1 VVADSALDRA
11 DPLDQLAPTAIPW
24 RTRVP
29 APWSA
34 AQAALVQAEPQAM
47 AALHAGD
54 RAHAWTST
62 SGGVEPRGVR
72 IDAALRQAPAPRT
85 VDTPLRQQRDTAV
98 HTCKP

>member
-1 VVADSALDRA
+1 
-11 DPLDQLAPTAIPW
+11 
-24 RTRVP
+24 
-29 APWSA
+29 
-34 AQAALVQAEPQAM
+34 M

-98 HTCKP
+98 HTCTP